1 MYQELYDFTLPM
13 GLNIGGAV
21 IKKGVMRLAT
31 AGDEIGA
38 GQHPQVKNNPDYI
51 ALVLLSKVI
60 VSLDGLDSE
69 ITPKFLEQLKT
80 ADFTFLQNM
89 YSTINESEPVK
100 VRACC
105 PECKKEFL
113 EPINFT

>member
-13 GLNIGGAV
+13 GLNIDGEL

-31 AGDEIGA
+31 AGDELSSA
-38 GQHPQVKNNPDYI
+38 QHPQVKHNPEYI
-51 ALVLLSKVI
+51 ALVLLSNVI
-60 VSLDGLDSE
+60 TSLDGLKGD
-69 ITPKFLEQLKT
+69 ITPALLENLKT

-89 YSTINESEPVK
+89 YSTINEGETMK
-100 VRACC
+100 VRVCC
-105 PECKKEFL
+105 PECKKEFI